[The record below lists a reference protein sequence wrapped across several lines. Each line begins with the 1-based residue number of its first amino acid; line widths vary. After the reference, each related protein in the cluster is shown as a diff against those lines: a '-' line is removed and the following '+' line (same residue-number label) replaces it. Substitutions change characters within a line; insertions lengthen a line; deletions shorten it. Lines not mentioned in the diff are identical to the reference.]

1 MPGAGSELETLQK
14 IPAAQLNIV
23 INEELGLET
32 AKYLKERYG
41 TPYVVAGI
49 PYGLK
54 GTLRWLEK
62 IAEVSEKNA

>member
-1 MPGAGSELETLQK
+1 MNLRHCKK

-62 IAEVSEKNA
+62 NCRSITQ

>member
-1 MPGAGSELETLQK
+1 MRQLQK

-32 AKYLKERYG
+32 AKYLKRNDMALLMI
-41 TPYVVAGI
+41 VAGI

-54 GTLRWLEK
+54 G
-62 IAEVSEKNA
+62 